1 MVNDEL
7 GIIIAKYYI
16 QLYVSVELSYK
27 KGRKAVKEKNMP
39 IISNAIL
46 WSLKKAV
53 NASAKTEEEI
63 TKAAK

>member
-1 MVNDEL
+1 
-7 GIIIAKYYI
+7 
-16 QLYVSVELSYK
+16 
-27 KGRKAVKEKNMP
+27 MP